1 MNMLDKPSNSINK
14 CSWFDDAMTKI
25 KRRGVSP
32 LLATVILLGVTVA
45 GGASVF
51 GYYTSTQNILSAA
64 ATSDGI
70 SVTNVNA
77 IATDKHGSLDFTITN
92 TGDKPWTGVSVTAL
106 KGEVPKRIFYMP
118 INFMLSSSA
127 TSSPSSAVTASAVTD
142 ILPGDGNGGWVG
154 YSNLIS
160 YSTPDTPFA
169 PFQVFKGSTFFQPS
183 NLCTANPLEAAGFF
197 ESALCGTTT
206 LYHGIKLNDLIY
218 PGQSINPSAFLFTKV
233 PTNIDQTATNQIDT
247 VKTGDKLTLQIT
259 VNLKDGKQ
267 IVKTFPVT
275 VR

>member
-1 MNMLDKPSNSINK
+1 
-14 CSWFDDAMTKI
+14 MTAT
-25 KRRGVSP
+25 KRRGISP

-45 GGASVF
+45 GGASVY
-51 GYYTSTQNILSAA
+51 GYYTSTQNVLSAA

-70 SVTNVNA
+70 SVTNTNA
-77 IATDKHGSLDFTITN
+77 IATDKHGTLDFTVTN
-92 TGDKPWTGVSVTAL
+92 TGTKPWTSVSIVAL

-118 INFMLSSSA
+118 LNFMLSSSA
-127 TSSPSSAVTASAVTD
+127 TSSPSTAVTASAVTD

-183 NLCTANPLEAAGFF
+183 NLCTTNPLEAGGFF

-206 LYHGIKLNDLIY
+206 LYHGIKLNDLINS
-218 PGQSINPSAFLFTKV
+218 GQSVNPSAFMFTKV
-233 PTNIDQTATNQIDT
+233 PTNVNQTSTNQIDT
-247 VKTGDKLTLQIT
+247 VQTGDKLTLQIT
-259 VNLKDGKQ
+259 VTFKDGTQ
-267 IVKTFPVT
+267 AVKTFPVT